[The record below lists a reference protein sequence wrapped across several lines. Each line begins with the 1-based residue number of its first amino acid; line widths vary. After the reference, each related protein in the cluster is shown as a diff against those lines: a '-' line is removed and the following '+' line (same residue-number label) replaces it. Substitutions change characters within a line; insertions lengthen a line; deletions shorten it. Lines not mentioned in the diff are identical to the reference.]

1 MKENSAFSSSGID
14 TITQTLD
21 LHGSEP
27 PAPLSGADVETFY
40 EIERTSGE
48 IRRHGW
54 KRVRS
59 LLHLRLSLLI
69 WIMGR

>member
-1 MKENSAFSSSGID
+1 MTENSAFSSSGLD
-14 TITQTLD
+14 AITQTLD

-27 PAPLSGADVETFY
+27 PAPLSGADFETFY

-69 WIMGR
+69 WLMGR